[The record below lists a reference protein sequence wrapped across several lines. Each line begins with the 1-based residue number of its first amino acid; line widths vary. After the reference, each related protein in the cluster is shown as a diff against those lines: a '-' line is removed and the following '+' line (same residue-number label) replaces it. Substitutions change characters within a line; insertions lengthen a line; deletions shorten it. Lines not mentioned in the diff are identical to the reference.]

1 VQVFTH
7 ADGMSLKK
15 LLVMSMAFLFFYS
28 SFLSMEVNK
37 YRAAS
42 PLPKFYVDDDYN
54 ASTPGWHTDHFDTI
68 QDAIDNAS
76 LGDRIIVYEGFY
88 KENLV
93 INKSVDIFG
102 EDKEDTIIDGGNKE
116 NVITIN
122 SNNVDISTFTIRN
135 SGKAEKNAAVKV
147 NADSCKIVDNI
158 ISGGTHGIF
167 IENSD
172 GTTIAYNNIYNNRNG
187 TFLYSSDSNVINY
200 NEICNN
206 YQNGILLNETCDYN
220 EISFNTIYRNK
231 DNGIYFHDHCS
242 RNEVISNTIYEN
254 SNTGIRIENSSLN
267 DNIRNNI
274 IRDNDHYGILIVG
287 SKNAAQENDIYC
299 NGKHGILLL
308 ADDQTNITENTVYN
322 NTLDGIK
329 LQNSTKDNVTGNYI
343 YGNLQYGLFVNYYSV
358 DNIIY
363 NNAFENNWGN
373 ARDIS
378 LNNNTW
384 YLAKTNGSNV
394 INGPYIA
401 GNYWDD
407 YTGLDNDGDGIGESS
422 YIINGGGS
430 EDKYPLL
437 YRKPIAKTSGPYYG
451 STGEHVA
458 FDGSKSTS
466 PDGEIIF
473 YSWDFGDGSTGLGL
487 KTTHN
492 YTTAGNYSLT
502 LTVEN
507 DLGGTN
513 FATTYV
519 IITKDTQPP
528 TITVDQHGTSSGSLS
543 NIHTISATIIDNV
556 KVSEVS
562 IEYWYDDDNTSEHIT
577 AEMNYKGGNYYEK
590 VIVPDQTVSRIF
602 CIITAKD
609 ASGNEND
616 TKSPIPIFNAKSRV
630 NVSEKISLDG
640 SRSFDLDGEI
650 ESYTWDFGDG
660 TSAEGAIQT
669 HVYSTDGNY
678 TLSLTV
684 TDDAGRTGVKYHKID
699 VRPLAPLMSSA
710 SVLYQ
715 INNNSAL
722 NVNLTKNF
730 LCYDINS
737 DGIYDTFYDPNEIL
751 IQVHSSVDV
760 NGNEVFL
767 LSVDDKYIPEFF
779 WCPEKDY
786 ISMIVYRKATFPENS
801 ISIDELN
808 EKATIT
814 VNVEKTNWIY
824 IELDDSKYP
833 NSPFTV
839 KAGSRTISEDK
850 IWRTNGK
857 IYVLDDATT
866 TYYFIFEDIF
876 PKVGSPTFSP
886 ADGGI
891 IDGQIKT
898 ITITYNVAVNITA
911 AFFHNTNILNDIK
924 TADNRV
930 FSYTPPGY
938 WNNGTYILG
947 IEATALKGT
956 STDQSSAVYF
966 YFKYEEPPQKS
977 FLEKYWLLILVIIG
991 LAGAGVYVL
1000 CRLGKLN
1007 FDHFIYIKKW
1017 KILPFFKTVI
1027 FGPVSV
1033 TVDSENVNKAEFY
1046 VDGQLK
1052 DTVTAPPYFWQWGEK
1067 AYRKH
1072 KLEAKVYDKK
1082 GKSISSGEMTFYIL
1096 NPFSKKES

>member
-1 VQVFTH
+1 
-7 ADGMSLKK
+7 MNLKK
-15 LLVMSMAFLFFYS
+15 LLVISIAFLFFYCT
-28 SFLSMEVNK
+28 FLPKEVITYK
-37 YRAAS
+37 AAS

-54 ASTPGWHTDHFDTI
+54 ASTPGWHTDHFDKI

-76 LGDRIIVYEGFY
+76 SGDRIIVYEGLY

-93 INKSVDIFG
+93 INKSVYIFG
-102 EDKEDTIIDGGNKE
+102 EDKSDTIIDGGNIE
-116 NVITIN
+116 NVIIIN

-135 SGKAEKNAAVKV
+135 GGKGEKNAAIKI

-172 GTTIAYNNIYNNRNG
+172 STTIAYNIIYNNRNG
-187 TFLYSSDSNVINY
+187 TFLYSSNSNLIHY
-200 NEICNN
+200 NDIYGN
-206 YQNGILLNETCDYN
+206 YQNGILLNETCDKN
-220 EISFNTIYRNK
+220 EISSNTIY
-231 DNGIYFHDHCS
+231 DNEENGVYFHDHCS
-242 RNEVISNTIYEN
+242 KNKVFSNTIYGN
-254 SNTGIRIENSSLN
+254 ANTGIRIENSSLN
-267 DNIRNNI
+267 DNIKNNI
-274 IRDNDHYGILIVG
+274 IYDNGHYGILIVG
-287 SKNAAQENDIYC
+287 SKNSAQDNYISG

-308 ADDQTNITENTVYN
+308 ADDQTNITRNVVCN

-329 LQNSTKDNVTGNYI
+329 LQNSTKDNISGNYI
-343 YGNLQYGLFVNYYSV
+343 YRNLQYGLSVNYYSV

-363 NNAFENNWGN
+363 NNDFENNARN

-378 LNNNTW
+378 LKENTW
-384 YLAKTNGSNV
+384 YLTKTNGSNV
-394 INGPYIA
+394 IKGPYIA
-401 GNYWDD
+401 GNFWDD
-407 YTGLDNDGDGIGESS
+407 YTGTDNDGDGIGESS
-422 YIINGGGS
+422 YLIDGGGS

-437 YRKPIAKTSGPYYG
+437 YRKPTAKSSGPYYG
-451 STGEHVA
+451 STGEHIA
-458 FDGSKSTS
+458 IDGSKSTS
-466 PDGEIIF
+466 LDGEIIF
-473 YSWDFGDGSTGLGL
+473 YSWNFGDGSTGLGI

-492 YTTAGNYSLT
+492 YTIAGNYSLT

-507 DLGGTN
+507 DLGGIDLD
-513 FATTYV
+513 TTYV
-519 IITKDTQPP
+519 IITKDTEPP
-528 TITVDQHGTSSGSLS
+528 TITVDKHGASSGSLS
-543 NIHTISATIIDNV
+543 NIYTISAIIIDNV
-556 KVSEVS
+556 EVAEVS
-562 IEYWYDDDNTSEHIT
+562 IEYWYKNDSTSERIT
-577 AEMNYKGGNYYEK
+577 AEMNHKGGNYYEK
-590 VIVPDQTVSRIF
+590 VIVPDITVNRIF
-602 CIITAKD
+602 CIIIAKD
-609 ASGNEND
+609 ASGNVND
-616 TKSPIPIFNAKSRV
+616 TKSPTPMFTAKSRV
-630 NVSEKISLDG
+630 NVSEKLTLDG
-640 SRSFDLDGEI
+640 SKSFDLDGTI
-650 ESYTWDFGDG
+650 KSYTWDFGDG
-660 TSAEGAIQT
+660 TSADGATQT
-669 HVYSTDGNY
+669 HIYSADGNY

-684 TDDAGRTGVKYHKID
+684 TDDEGRTGVKYHTID
-699 VRPLAPLMSSA
+699 VRPLIPLIASA

-722 NVNLTKNF
+722 NVNLTKAF

-751 IQVHSSVDV
+751 IPVHSSVDV
-760 NGNEVFL
+760 NGDEVFL
-767 LSVDDKYIPEFF
+767 LSVNDQFIPEFF
-779 WCPEKDY
+779 WCPKKDY
-786 ISMIVYRKATFPENS
+786 ISMTAYRKATFSENS
-801 ISIDELN
+801 ISIDELS

-814 VNVEKTNWIY
+814 VNVDKTNWIY

-833 NSPFTV
+833 NSPVTV
-839 KAGSRTISEDK
+839 KAGSRTISEGK

-866 TYYFIFEDIF
+866 SYYFIFEDIF
-876 PKVGSPTFSP
+876 PKVGSPAFSP
-886 ADGGI
+886 ANGGI

-911 AFFHNTNILNDIK
+911 AVFHNINILNDIK
-924 TADNRV
+924 TIDNKV
-930 FSYTPPGY
+930 FTYTPPGY
-938 WNNGTYILG
+938 WENGTYILE
-947 IEATALKGT
+947 IEATALKGS

-977 FLEKYWLLILVIIG
+977 FLEKYWMLILAIIG

-1000 CRLGKLN
+1000 CRLGKLT

-1027 FGPVSV
+1027 FGPISV

-1052 DTVTAPPYFWQWGEK
+1052 DTVTAPPYFWQWSEK

-1096 NPFSKKES
+1096 NPFSKKET

>member
-1 VQVFTH
+1 
-7 ADGMSLKK
+7 MRLKK
-15 LLVMSMAFLFFYS
+15 LLVISLVFLFFYCN
-28 SFLSMEVNK
+28 FLTKDVITYK
-37 YRAAS
+37 AAS

-54 ASTPGWHTDHFDTI
+54 ASTPGWHTDHFATI

-76 LGDRIIVYEGFY
+76 SGDRIIVYEGFY
-88 KENLV
+88 KENLM
-93 INKSVDIFG
+93 INKTVDIFG
-102 EDKEDTIIDGGNKE
+102 EDKEDTIIDGGNTE

-122 SNNVDISTFTIRN
+122 NNNVDISTFTIRN
-135 SGKAEKNAAVKV
+135 SGKGEKNAALKV
-147 NADSCKIVDNI
+147 NADTCKIVDNI
-158 ISGGTHGIF
+158 ISGGMHGIF

-172 GTTIAYNNIYNNRNG
+172 GTTIAYNTIYNNRNG
-187 TFLYSSDSNVINY
+187 TFLYSSDSNVIHHNDIY
-200 NEICNN
+200 DN

-220 EISFNTIYRNK
+220 EISNNTIYENN
-231 DNGIYFHDHCS
+231 DNGIYFHDHCN

-254 SNTGIRIENSSLN
+254 SYTGIRIENSSLN

-274 IRDNDHYGILIVG
+274 ISDNGHYGIFIVG
-287 SKNAAQENDIYC
+287 SKNAAQENDISS

-308 ADDQTNITENTVYN
+308 ADDQTNITKNNVYN

-329 LQNSTKDNVTGNYI
+329 LQNSTEDNISGNYI

-363 NNAFENNWGN
+363 NNAFENNGGN
-373 ARDIS
+373 SRDIS

-384 YLAKTNGSNV
+384 YLTKTNGSNV

-401 GNYWDD
+401 GNFWDD
-407 YTGLDNDGDGIGESS
+407 YTGVDNDGDGIGESS
-422 YIINGGGS
+422 YIIDGGGS

-437 YRKPIAKTSGPYYG
+437 YRKPIAKTNGPCYG
-451 STGEHVA
+451 STGENIA

-473 YSWDFGDGSTGLGL
+473 YSWDFGDESTGLGI

-492 YTTAGNYSLT
+492 YSIAGNYSLT

-507 DLGGTN
+507 DLGGTDSE
-513 FATTYV
+513 TTYV
-519 IITKDTQPP
+519 IITKDTEPP
-528 TITVDQHGTSSGSLS
+528 IIIVDQHGASSGSLS
-543 NIHTISATIIDNV
+543 NIYTISATIIDNV
-556 KVSEVS
+556 EVAEAS
-562 IEYWYDDDNTSEHIT
+562 IEYWYDDDNSSEHIT
-577 AEMNYKGGNYYEK
+577 ANMNNKGSNYYEK
-590 VIVPDQTVSRIF
+590 VIVPERIINRLF
-602 CIITAKD
+602 CIIYAKD
-609 ASGNEND
+609 VSGNEND
-616 TKSPIPIFNAKSRV
+616 TKSPIPIFTAKYRV
-630 NVSEKISLDG
+630 NVSENLNFDASN
-640 SRSFDLDGEI
+640 SFDLDGVI
-650 ESYTWDFGDG
+650 ESYKWDFGDG

-669 HVYSTDGNY
+669 HVYSSDGNY

-684 TDDAGRTGVKYHKID
+684 TDDAGRTSVKYHTVD
-699 VRPLAPLMSSA
+699 VRPLAPLISSA

-722 NVNLTKNF
+722 NVNLTKEF

-751 IQVHSSVDV
+751 IPVHSSVDV

-767 LSVDDKYIPEFF
+767 LSTNDQYIPEFF

-786 ISMIVYRKATFPENS
+786 ISMISYRKATFAENS
-801 ISIDELN
+801 ISIDETN

-814 VNVEKTNWIY
+814 VNVDKTNWIY
-824 IELDDSKYP
+824 IELDDSEYP
-833 NSPFTV
+833 NSPVTV
-839 KAGSRTISEDK
+839 KAGNRIISEEK
-850 IWRTNGK
+850 VWRTNGK

-866 TYYFIFEDIF
+866 SYYFIFEDIF
-876 PKVGSPTFSP
+876 TKVGSPTFSP

-911 AFFHNTNILNDIK
+911 AVFHNINILSDIK
-924 TADNRV
+924 TTDNRI
-930 FSYTPPGY
+930 FTYTPPGY
-938 WNNGTYILG
+938 WENGTYVLEIY
-947 IEATALKGT
+947 ATARKGT
-956 STDQSSAVYF
+956 STDQSSVVYF

-977 FLEKYWLLILVIIG
+977 FLEKYWMLIIALIG
-991 LAGAGVYVL
+991 FAGVGVYVL
-1000 CRLGKLN
+1000 CRLGKLS

-1027 FGPVSV
+1027 VGPVSV
-1033 TVDSENVNKAEFY
+1033 NVDSENVNKAEFY

-1052 DTVTAPPYFWQWGEK
+1052 DTITDPPYFWQWSEK
-1067 AYRKH
+1067 AYKKH

-1096 NPFSKKES
+1096 NPFSKKEK